1 MIDHHYLT
9 DIGRQLHE
17 QCLKSMK
24 DFVGP
29 KLDDDDPDFVK
40 CKCQG
45 RHKKPTYFFRCDMYE
60 YITYRP
66 DGSRAIRLYCQ
77 PCHKLHRP
85 RYMKGQGNL

>member
-1 MIDHHYLT
+1 MDFSTNRYLT

-29 KLDDDDPDFVK
+29 TFEDDDDPDYRK

-45 RHKKPTYFFRCDMYE
+45 CHEYFFRCDMYE

-66 DGSRAIRLYCQ
+66 DNSRAIRLYCQ
-77 PCHKLHRP
+77 PCKAKHRP